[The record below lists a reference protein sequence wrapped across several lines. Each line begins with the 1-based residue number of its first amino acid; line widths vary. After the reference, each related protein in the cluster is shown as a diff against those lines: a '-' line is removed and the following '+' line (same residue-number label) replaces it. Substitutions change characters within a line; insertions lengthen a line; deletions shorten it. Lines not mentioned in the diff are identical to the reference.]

1 MQRVLTLFVRHAS
14 FVRKLGESG
23 KLRLTADMTQ
33 VRLLCRSYRCSST
46 LVQLELALAPLQ
58 AYSGCK
64 VSELGQAYKAIRYN
78 VKLREL
84 NY

>member
-1 MQRVLTLFVRHAS
+1 MQRVLMLFVRHAS

-33 VRLLCRSYRCSST
+33 VCVPMMSLCQLT
-46 LVQLELALAPLQ
+46 LAQLELALAPLQ

-64 VSELGQAYKAIRYN
+64 VSELGQAYKAIR
-78 VKLREL
+78 
-84 NY
+84 